1 MGVIAVAVC
10 REKVAFEPE
19 DNPLQKTLIKYEWSE
34 TPCKKAF
41 CSAGRNFETVSGM
54 KTTMHPIRM
63 STVGGNMTALADHK
77 NIFSF
82 IAVPGDF
89 HFGLK
94 ENYIFTSAF
103 SKSA

>member
-34 TPCKKAF
+34 TLCKKGLLQ
-41 CSAGRNFETVSGM
+41 CRKELRNRLWNEDNYAPYPHEYSG
-54 KTTMHPIRM
+54 
-63 STVGGNMTALADHK
+63 SNLTALADHK

-82 IAVPGDF
+82 IAVPGVF
-89 HFGLK
+89 RLGLK